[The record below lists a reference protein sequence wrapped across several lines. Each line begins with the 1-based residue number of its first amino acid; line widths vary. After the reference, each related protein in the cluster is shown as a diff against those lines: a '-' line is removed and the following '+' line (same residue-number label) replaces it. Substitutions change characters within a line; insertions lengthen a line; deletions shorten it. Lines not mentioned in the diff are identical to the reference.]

1 MMLNDDCPE
10 LTEEI
15 ERGERAVKDLVQHLY
30 AMGAQSMS
38 RSIAIENVIVEITA
52 VVRARVEDANN

>member
-1 MMLNDDCPE
+1 MLNDDYSE
-10 LTEEI
+10 LTAEL

-30 AMGAQSMS
+30 AMGAQSMN

-52 VVRARVEDANN
+52 VVRARIEDANS

>member
-1 MMLNDDCPE
+1 MLNDDCPE

-52 VVRARVEDANN
+52 VVRARIEDANS

>member
-1 MMLNDDCPE
+1 MSNDE

-30 AMGAQSMS
+30 AMGAQSMN
-38 RSIAIENVIVEITA
+38 RSIAIENVIVEINV
-52 VVRARVEDANN
+52 VVRARIEDAIT

>member
-1 MMLNDDCPE
+1 MNNDDCPE

-30 AMGAQSMS
+30 AMGAQSMN
-38 RSIAIENVIVEITA
+38 RSVAIENVIVEITA
-52 VVRARVEDANN
+52 VVRARIDDT